1 VIALERATAELA
13 RRFAHD
19 LILLWRQASLEELER
34 VLDRASRSHE
44 SRRPTRSTSTS
55 ADTWRTR
62 YGLTN
67 VETAILKAALRGKY
81 REAIARD
88 RGVSVLTIK
97 SHITRLLRKTG
108 DRSLLAA
115 TARLLRER

>member
-1 VIALERATAELA
+1 MLERAPSA
-13 RRFAHD
+13 D
-19 LILLWRQASLEELER
+19 
-34 VLDRASRSHE
+34 E
-44 SRRPTRSTSTS
+44 SRTPTRSTNTS
-55 ADTWRTR
+55 ANAWRTR

-67 VETAILKAALRGKY
+67 VETAILKAALRGKG

-88 RGVSVLTIK
+88 RGVSALTIK